1 MKLHWSPRSPFV
13 RKVMVLVHEA
23 GLAQRLTLLRTVVAM
38 SDPNIPLMDD
48 NPLGKIP
55 TLVLEDG
62 TILYDSPVICEYLD
76 NLHGGRRLFPQSGP
90 EKWTALRRQALGDG
104 LMDLLVLWRNER
116 TKPPER
122 QTKSW
127 LDGFALKMNR
137 SLAALEAEAPDLARG
152 FDIGHI
158 ALGGALSYI
167 DFRFPDLDWRK
178 GHSKL
183 AAWHAGFDA
192 RPSVLATR
200 PNLEAE

>member
-13 RKVMVLVHEA
+13 RKVMILAHEA
-23 GLAQRLTLLRTVVAM
+23 SLTDRLTLLRTVVAM
-38 SDPNIPLMDD
+38 SEPNIPLMDD
-48 NPLGKIP
+48 NPLAKIP

-76 NLHGGRRLFPQSGP
+76 TLHGGKRLFPQAGS
-90 EKWTALRRQALGDG
+90 EKWTALRRQAFGDG

-122 QTKSW
+122 QTKTW
-127 LDGFALKMNR
+127 LDAFALKMKR

-158 ALGGALSYI
+158 TIGGALSYI
-167 DFRFPDLDWRK
+167 DFRFPDLDWRA
-178 GHSKL
+178 GHPKL
-183 AAWHAGFDA
+183 AAWHAEFES
-192 RPSVLATR
+192 RPSVKDTR
-200 PNLEAE
+200 PDLDAE

>member
-13 RKVMVLVHEA
+13 RKVMILAHETS
-23 GLAQRLTLLRTVVAM
+23 LTDRLTLIRTVVAM

-76 NLHGGRRLFPQSGP
+76 TLHGGKRLFPQSGP
-90 EKWTALRRQALGDG
+90 GKWIALRRQALGDG

-116 TKPPER
+116 TKPAEKH
-122 QTKSW
+122 TKTW
-127 LDGFALKMNR
+127 LDAFALKFDR
-137 SLAALEAEAPDLARG
+137 CLAALESEAGDLTHG

-158 ALGGALSYI
+158 AIGDALSYI
-167 DFRFPDLDWRK
+167 DFRFPDLDWRA
-178 GHSKL
+178 GHPRL
-183 AAWHAGFDA
+183 AAWHAGFES
-192 RPSVLATR
+192 RPSVKATS
-200 PNLEAE
+200 PDLVAE